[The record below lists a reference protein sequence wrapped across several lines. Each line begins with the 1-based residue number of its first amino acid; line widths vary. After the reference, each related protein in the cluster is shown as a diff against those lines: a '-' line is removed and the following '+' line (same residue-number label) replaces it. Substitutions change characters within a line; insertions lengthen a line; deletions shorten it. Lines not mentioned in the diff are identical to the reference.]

1 MTHKLSEEDFMY
13 AAVRCD
19 IKKKKVG
26 GDKKSVQQWLYGLPR
41 MNG

>member
-1 MTHKLSEEDFMY
+1 MHAS
-13 AAVRCD
+13 VRCD
-19 IKKKKVG
+19 IKKKKGV